1 MSVAAVAWAFEQTL
15 SPNEKIVLLALADC
29 ENGET
34 ALCIPGQGRIAEM
47 AGMSVRSVQ
56 RMLVKLEEGGYIRR
70 EHRTSQ
76 VSGYRTSDSYVLALR
91 DNLSGRPNP
100 TRQIEQSQ
108 ATTVS
113 SIREPEVRTGSTPPT
128 PSADDDAF
136 EALWTAWPKKA
147 GKQPALRA
155 WRRISSM
162 KKNEIIP
169 KLVAHAN
176 AHRQNTPPQFIPH
189 LSTILGQER
198 WDDPLAVSR
207 ERGAHRPEPQAP
219 TTRVIPAGHVPV
231 RDERGQI
238 IGSKPA

>member
-91 DNLSGRPNP
+91 DNLSGRQNP

-113 SIREPEVRTGSTPPT
+113 SIGEPEVGTRSTPPT

-155 WRRISSM
+155 WRRISSR